1 MATISF
7 NQKRGLIQYGFKDV
21 GIRQKKESDHWSK
34 LEEGQELKVF
44 WKMRSKDK
52 ELLLETEVAEDP
64 IVIEPSELTDEL
76 ADKAGFDGVKDLKNH
91 LKSKYGKDWEDHE
104 YVVIMWRT

>member
-21 GIRQKKESDHWSK
+21 GIRQKKDSDHWSS
-34 LEEGQELKVF
+34 LEKGQDLTVF

-52 ELLLETEVAEDP
+52 EILQETEMADDP
-64 IVIEPSELTDEL
+64 IVIEPDEFTDEL
-76 ADKAGFDGVKDLKNH
+76 ADRAGFDSVKDLRNH
-91 LKSKYGKDWEDHE
+91 LRNKYGKDWEDHK
-104 YVVIMWRT
+104 YVVIIWRT